1 MVEITSYPIHP
12 WLADILPLCRYEDL
26 HHVNKQV
33 VQPQTTDVYLEEL
46 ETRPNTLGKPTEMW
60 YSQRASL
67 AMGEYPQGILAN
79 IQKSDTDMLYY
90 QRTTDIGRLPINL
103 ESLHQVASRL
113 REPPYAERHVRWCE
127 RSETKVGRKLLR
139 FPPTRLRII
148 SKKYLVAAY
157 SSFFNF

>member
-26 HHVNKQV
+26 RHVNKQV

-67 AMGEYPQGILAN
+67 AMG
-79 IQKSDTDMLYY
+79 
-90 QRTTDIGRLPINL
+90 
-103 ESLHQVASRL
+103 
-113 REPPYAERHVRWCE
+113 
-127 RSETKVGRKLLR
+127 
-139 FPPTRLRII
+139 
-148 SKKYLVAAY
+148 
-157 SSFFNF
+157 